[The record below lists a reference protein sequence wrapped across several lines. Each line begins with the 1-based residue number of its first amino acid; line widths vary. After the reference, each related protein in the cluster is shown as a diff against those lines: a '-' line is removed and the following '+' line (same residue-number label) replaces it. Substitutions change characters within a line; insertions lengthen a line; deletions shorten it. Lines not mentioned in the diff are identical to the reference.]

1 MAIDAGSVATS
12 PRISICSLKFR
23 LMSLIDWNNPE
34 ERLNY
39 FRKKS
44 AEYRKTHPR
53 VTLTFTEEEFEWLDR
68 SAKHYGISS
77 KLSRHVKGLAIEA
90 AKIGL
95 GEQVERP
102 PQVPQETVDEMLYQ
116 LYNASNNIN
125 QIAYNLNSRA
135 KEAGISPVAGE
146 TESRKILHELFRM
159 LRELEDELRP
169 LISEAQK

>member
-1 MAIDAGSVATS
+1 M
-12 PRISICSLKFR
+12 P
-23 LMSLIDWNNPE
+23 LIDWNDPSQ
-34 ERLNY
+34 RKAY

-53 VTLTFTEEEFEWLDR
+53 VNLSFTREEFEWLDR
-68 SAKHYGISS
+68 SARHYGVADN
-77 KLSRHVKGLAIEA
+77 LSRHVKGLAIEA

-102 PQVPQETVDEMLYQ
+102 PQVPQETLDEMLYQ

-135 KEAGISPVAGE
+135 KEAGVSPVAGE
-146 TESRKILHELFRM
+146 TESRQILHELFRI
-159 LRELEDELRP
+159 LREMEDELRP
-169 LISEAQK
+169 LISSAKNS